1 MKYQSTRDAQNIV
14 TASQAILKGI
24 AEDGGLYVPQ
34 STPVL
39 PVSLEDMTTMTYQE
53 VAFHVLKTFLTDF
66 TDEELWYCINGAYNE
81 EKFDTPSMVS
91 LKSIGHKH
99 YLELFHGQ
107 TIAFKD
113 MALSILPYLMTV
125 SAKKNGSD
133 KDILILTAT
142 SGDTGKAAMAG
153 FADVPNTKII
163 VFYPKSGVS
172 HIQEM
177 QMLTQK
183 GANTH
188 VVGITGNF
196 DDAQS
201 AVKNMFTDE
210 NLIKQISE
218 KGYQFS
224 SANSINIGRL
234 TPQVAYYVYAYAQL
248 VKQGVLKNGEPMNV
262 SVPTGNFGNILAAY
276 YAKEMG
282 VPIQTFICASNK
294 NNVLTDFFN
303 TGEYNKNRPFYVTN
317 SPSMDILISSNL
329 ERLLF
334 HATDNDTQKTNDYM
348 QALSKTG
355 SYTVDTTLFKDVFAG
370 FADEKSIEV
379 QIKHVFDESGYLLD
393 THTAVAD
400 VVVDQ
405 YVSKT
410 GDKTPVV
417 IASTASP
424 YKFPRSVLQAFSGVD
439 FTKDDLLLVDD
450 IETLSG
456 VPQPQA
462 VLDVKQANILHDE
475 VVDVSE
481 MVASV
486 LAKLDNNA

>member
-34 STPVL
+34 TMPVL
-39 PVSLEDMTTMTYQE
+39 PVSIEALTQMTYQE
-53 VAFHVLKTFLTDF
+53 VAFHVLKSFLTDF
-66 TDEELWYCINGAYNE
+66 TDEELWYCINGAYNS
-81 EKFDTPSMVS
+81 EKFAVDNMVS
-91 LKSIGHKH
+91 LKPMGQKY

-125 SAKKNGSD
+125 SAKKNGSE

-153 FADVPNTKII
+153 FADVPHTKII
-163 VFYPKSGVS
+163 VFYPKNGVS

-177 QMLTQK
+177 QMVTQK
-183 GANTH
+183 GDNTH

-201 AVKNMFTDE
+201 AVKQMFTDE
-210 NLIKQISE
+210 NLIKQVGE

-248 VKQGVLKNGEPMNV
+248 VKQGVLKNGESMNV
-262 SVPTGNFGNILAAY
+262 AVPTGNFGNILAAY
-276 YAKEMG
+276 YAKAMG
-282 VPIQTFICASNK
+282 VPIHTLVCASNK
-294 NNVLTDFFN
+294 NNVLTDFFT

-317 SPSMDILISSNL
+317 APSMDILISSNL

-334 HATDNDTQKTNDYM
+334 HATGNNTEKTRDYM
-348 QALSKTG
+348 QSLYETG
-355 SYTVDTTLFKDVFAG
+355 TYTVDKTVFNNIFAG
-370 FADEKSIEV
+370 FADEKSIET
-379 QIKHVFDESGYLLD
+379 QIRNVFDAHRYLMD

-405 YVSKT
+405 YIAQT
-410 GDKTPVV
+410 GDSAPIV

-424 YKFPRSVLQAFSGVD
+424 YKFPRSVLQAFEGID
-439 FTKDDLLLVDD
+439 ANKDDLLLVDD
-450 IETLSG
+450 METLSS

-462 VLDVKQANILHDE
+462 VLDVKRAHILHDE
-475 VVDVSE
+475 VVDVSD

-486 LAKLDNNA
+486 LAKL